1 MKLKDWVAITN
12 GVDEFEI
19 FGIDHYYYPN
29 TKDLMLDLHGEDEI
43 DEVIISAEEDW
54 VQARIYLK

>member
-1 MKLKDWVAITN
+1 MKLKDWIAITS

-19 FGIDHYYYPN
+19 FGIDRYYYPN
-29 TKDLMLDLHGEDEI
+29 TKAEMLNLHGEDEI
-43 DEVIISAEEDW
+43 DEVIISTEDDW